1 MNMAAGVFFAVS
13 GIVLFVISVL
23 QFQEKGFLLNNAYLW
38 ASPKEREQMDEKKEM
53 KRPHYRQSGWV
64 FLLLGISF
72 VSYSLYCFLNLRWLF
87 AAFWVLLAVTL
98 IYAVAS
104 SVKMEAGK

>member
-13 GIVLFVISVL
+13 AIVLFVISVL

-72 VSYSLYCFLNLRWLF
+72 VSYSLYWFLNLRWLF

-98 IYAVAS
+98 IYAVVS
-104 SVKMEAGK
+104 SVKMEVGK